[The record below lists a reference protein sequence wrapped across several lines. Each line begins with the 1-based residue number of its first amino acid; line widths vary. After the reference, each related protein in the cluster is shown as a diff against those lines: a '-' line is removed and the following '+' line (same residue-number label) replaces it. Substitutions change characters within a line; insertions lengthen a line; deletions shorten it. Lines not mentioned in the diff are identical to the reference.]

1 MVAYVSSGGIT
12 NIIIKLQI
20 YTVRTVPQ
28 LLTTNIKYKDLT
40 VELNISFRKDIK
52 IITAVIIYKKITCI
66 SNTHNLSELFTYN

>member
-1 MVAYVSSGGIT
+1 MLAYVSSGGIT

-40 VELNISFRKDIK
+40 VELNISFR
-52 IITAVIIYKKITCI
+52 
-66 SNTHNLSELFTYN
+66 